1 MPAKKSTKKA
11 ATKAAPKVLYL
22 SDEQIVKKFHK
33 KAVCEP
39 VKSGFCILDQVDE
52 GSPVHAGIAKKE
64 SDAWKLAAHAV
75 L

>member
-1 MPAKKSTKKA
+1 MAERKSTKKTA
-11 ATKAAPKVLYL
+11 SKAVPVKIL
-22 SDEQIVKKFHK
+22 SDKDIVKNKFK

-52 GSPVHAGIAKKE
+52 GSPVHAGLAKNEK
-64 SDAWKLAAHAV
+64 DAWKLAARSV